1 MSENKLLKTEVFQR
15 EMIELEDCFDEMGYV
30 YDLLAE
36 KIADLRIR
44 LEDDVDEVEY
54 SIAEKNGWL
63 N

>member
-1 MSENKLLKTEVFQR
+1 V
-15 EMIELEDCFDEMGYV
+15 ELEDCFDDMGII

-36 KIADLRIR
+36 KIADLKIR
-44 LEDDVDEVEY
+44 LEDESDEVEY

>member
-1 MSENKLLKTEVFQR
+1 MSENKILKTEVFQR
-15 EMIELEDCFDEMGYV
+15 EMVELEDCFDEMGHV

-36 KIADLRIR
+36 KIADLKIR

>member
-1 MSENKLLKTEVFQR
+1 MSENKLLKNEFFQR
-15 EMIELEDCFDEMGYV
+15 ELVELEDCFDDMGII

-36 KIADLRIR
+36 KIADLKIR
-44 LEDDVDEVEY
+44 LEDESDEVEY

>member
-1 MSENKLLKTEVFQR
+1 MSENKLLKNEFFQR
-15 EMIELEDCFDEMGYV
+15 EMVELEDCFDDMGII

-36 KIADLRIR
+36 KIADLKIR